1 MMLPVTFL
9 AKTVL
14 VREEQELVYLYNR
27 QNGAVLRIKSSDYQQ
42 LIANHGN
49 DNPFF
54 VQALS
59 ILAEQGML
67 AEDKFKSQMSKGDNA
82 ISGQHATI
90 FGLQSTANPFTV
102 LWALTACCNLN
113 CSYCFPA
120 ANTVQPKHTAL
131 SYAELEQI
139 ATQLIAA
146 KVMQI
151 TFSGGEALLEKN
163 IWQIIAKLYPY
174 NAKLVL
180 ITNGTVLT
188 DAIIEHLRQYEIIT
202 AVSLDVHNEAINAKT
217 RGANILAQTIEGIY
231 KLKAAKIP
239 LVILVTVTR
248 FNFDVLYQ
256 HVKFIVEQLK
266 IPHITLQDLRPF
278 GTVDAYNNLRLHKEQ
293 EQKLPELIIKLKT
306 DFPQVNFNFTEL
318 AIFPIMPNKTIKTG
332 KIMQCP
338 AGYNIA
344 YIDFFGDLYPCTHL
358 PSMKLGNLLHDGA
371 LTELW
376 RNAEKMRRLRELKDK
391 HLTIL
396 SHCQDC
402 ELQIY
407 CDGGCRGDAIF
418 YQQNLYGLAS
428 RCPLAMG
435 ISC

>member
-1 MMLPVTFL
+1 MIARATLL
-9 AKTVL
+9 AKKVL
-14 VREEQELVYLYNR
+14 VRAEEDLVYLYNK
-27 QNGAVLRIKSSDYQQ
+27 QNGAVLRMKNSDYQQ
-42 LIANHGN
+42 LITNNLEN
-49 DNPFF
+49 DSAFAQ
-54 VQALS
+54 VIS

-67 AEDKFKSQMSKGDNA
+67 AEHKFKALVPKSFSA

-90 FGLQSTANPFTV
+90 FGLQSTLNPFTV
-102 LWALTACCNLN
+102 LWALTARCNLN

-120 ANTVQPKHTAL
+120 AKTVQPIHTAL

-163 IWQIIAKLYPY
+163 IWQIIATLYPH

-188 DAIIEHLRQYEIIT
+188 EAIINYLRQYEIIT
-202 AVSLDVHNEAINAKT
+202 AVSLDAYSEAINAKT
-217 RGANILAQTIEGIY
+217 RGANVLAQTLEGIS

-248 FNFDVLYQ
+248 FNFDILYQ
-256 HVKFIVEQLK
+256 HIKFIAEELQ

-293 EQKLPELIIKLKT
+293 EQKLPELITKLKT

-318 AIFPIMPNKTIKTG
+318 AIFPIMPSKTIKTG
-332 KIMQCP
+332 KTMQCP

-358 PSMKLGNLLHDGA
+358 PSMKLGNLLRDGTI
-371 LTELW
+371 TELW
-376 RNAEKMRRLRELKDK
+376 RNSETMLKLRELKNRNI
-391 HLTIL
+391 TTL
-396 SHCQDC
+396 SRCKDC
-402 ELQIY
+402 TLKIY
-407 CDGGCRGDAIF
+407 CDGGCRGDAMF

-428 RCPLAMG
+428 RCPIEMG